1 MSDSFVS
8 FIKQE
13 FAAKADKLKAGEMAA
28 YMKTEMPFYGVSAP
42 ERDDIIKK
50 AMKIHPLKSAE
61 DIEQAARELWNMKQ
75 REGKYAA
82 LRVAH
87 SKTKFVTPDKL
98 PFYENLIREGAW
110 WDLVDEAAVKLI
122 GAAHLKNPRKMAP
135 VLDQWIEDEDMW
147 VRRTA
152 IICQIKHRDKTDE
165 KRLFAYCLKCADE
178 SDFFIRKA
186 IGWALRE
193 YSKTAPEKVK
203 KFVEENKNKLS
214 PLSYKEATKRLK

>member
-1 MSDSFVS
+1 MPNTFVS

-13 FAAKADKLKAGEMAA
+13 FAAKANEKKAGEMAA
-28 YMKTEMPFYGVSAP
+28 YMKTQMPFYGVSAP
-42 ERDDIIKK
+42 DRDVVIKE
-50 AMKIHPLKSAE
+50 AMKIHPLKTE
-61 DIEQAARELWNMKQ
+61 EEIEQAARELWSMKQ

-87 SKTKFVTPDKL
+87 SKKKFVSPQKL
-98 PFYENLIREGAW
+98 PLYETLIREGAW
-110 WDLVDEAAVKLI
+110 WDLVDEAAVRLV
-122 GAAHLKNPRKMAP
+122 GAAHLKEPKKMAIT
-135 VLDQWIEDEDMW
+135 LDKWIEDEDMW

-152 IICQIKHRDKTDE
+152 IICQIKHKDKTDE
-165 KRLFAYCLKCADE
+165 ARLFRYCLKCADE

-193 YSKTAPEKVK
+193 YGKTAPESVRT
-203 KFVEENKNKLS
+203 FVEANQDKLS